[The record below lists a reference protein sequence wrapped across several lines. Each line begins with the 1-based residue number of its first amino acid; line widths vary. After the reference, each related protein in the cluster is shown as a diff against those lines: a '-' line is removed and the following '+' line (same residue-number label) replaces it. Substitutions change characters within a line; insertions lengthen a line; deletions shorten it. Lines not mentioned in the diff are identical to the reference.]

1 MAFPSQGAAGGP
13 SEGPP
18 HPSGELWDL
27 CLQLEFF
34 TNKEC
39 RLLAAIVQILKEQ
52 ASSSGNLVRLTSALQ
67 EFLGDYE
74 GSLGNVVTKLHQ
86 FSADKLGSLLV
97 MIQARIDHADRSSR
111 RASSSYAG
119 PSRAGHVQSSPS
131 ASVIE
136 VPITAHPNPTTS
148 PPVIKPLHPPT
159 SQAARNLSPS
169 ACNRQ
174 SKRAAPATSSRRT
187 TSLASVVSASRHAP
201 FVFWWDAVSKVTNS
215 RRPNVRT
222 VQAEPS
228 FSRIGVR
235 FTGMFKARPAHLREV
250 MSSYRGASAPVR
262 RNAKWETR
270 TVFTVMVFSSGG
282 ASGVGSCA
290 SVDYRW
296 DHIFFHCKHRDK
308 FRDIEND
315 PVLSSDE
322 TMLKIVSAGAR
333 FCILLKSAVD
343 SHLRNILSPPE

>member
-1 MAFPSQGAAGGP
+1 MALPSQGAAGGP

-34 TNKEC
+34 TSKEC

-159 SQAARNLSPS
+159 SQSSKEPLPLGVQPTIKKSRTCNQLKTHDKPCVRCVCKPSCTFRVLVGRGFQGNEFAKTKCSHCPSRAEFFQNCVSQACSRQGLHTCAR
-169 ACNRQ
+169 
-174 SKRAAPATSSRRT
+174 
-187 TSLASVVSASRHAP
+187 
-201 FVFWWDAVSKVTNS
+201 
-215 RRPNVRT
+215 
-222 VQAEPS
+222 
-228 FSRIGVR
+228 
-235 FTGMFKARPAHLREV
+235 
-250 MSSYRGASAPVR
+250 
-262 RNAKWETR
+262 
-270 TVFTVMVFSSGG
+270 
-282 ASGVGSCA
+282 
-290 SVDYRW
+290 
-296 DHIFFHCKHRDK
+296 
-308 FRDIEND
+308 
-315 PVLSSDE
+315 
-322 TMLKIVSAGAR
+322 
-333 FCILLKSAVD
+333 
-343 SHLRNILSPPE
+343 